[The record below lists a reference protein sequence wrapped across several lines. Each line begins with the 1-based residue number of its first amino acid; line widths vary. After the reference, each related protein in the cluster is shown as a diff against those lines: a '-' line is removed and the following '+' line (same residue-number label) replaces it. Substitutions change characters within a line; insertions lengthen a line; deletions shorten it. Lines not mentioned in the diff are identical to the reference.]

1 MGVIV
6 KHKEERP
13 HDRGVLNSVL
23 SDGSLFGGRYEI
35 RQGQQI
41 KSNFNICV
49 VFQAYKERTTGKPNL
64 CVVFQGCE
72 DLSEPTKLNHGVL
85 VRVELVE
92 RLRLVSLKKKTL

>member
-35 RQGQQI
+35 RQRQQI
-41 KSNFNICV
+41 KSKFNICV
-49 VFQAYKERTTGKPNL
+49 VFQAYKERTTGKVNTTF
-64 CVVFQGCE
+64 V
-72 DLSEPTKLNHGVL
+72 
-85 VRVELVE
+85 
-92 RLRLVSLKKKTL
+92 